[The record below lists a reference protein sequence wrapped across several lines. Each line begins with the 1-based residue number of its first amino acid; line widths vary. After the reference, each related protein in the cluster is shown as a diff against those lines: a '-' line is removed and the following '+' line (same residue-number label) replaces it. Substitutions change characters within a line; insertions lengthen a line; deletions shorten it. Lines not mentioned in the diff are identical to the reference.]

1 MSTIMESTENGVY
14 TIMLNRPDKK
24 NSMNSDLLVNLHKS
38 LKRADTSGAQIIVI
52 RGSGKAFCAG
62 GDLIEFNESSD
73 PGSRIDAMAG
83 ELHESIKLIRNTGAI
98 VIAVLEGVAVGA

>member
-52 RGSGKAFCAG
+52 RGLERLFVQAG
-62 GDLIEFNESSD
+62 I
-73 PGSRIDAMAG
+73 
-83 ELHESIKLIRNTGAI
+83 
-98 VIAVLEGVAVGA
+98 